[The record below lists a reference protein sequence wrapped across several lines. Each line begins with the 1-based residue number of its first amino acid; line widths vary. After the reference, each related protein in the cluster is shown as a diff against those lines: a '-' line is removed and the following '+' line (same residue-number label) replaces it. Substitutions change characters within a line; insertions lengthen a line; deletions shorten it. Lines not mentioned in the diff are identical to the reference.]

1 MQLKSFVLPVMDCS
15 VAEEELNRFLRG
27 HRVLQIHRQFSPEH
41 GGYWAVLVEY
51 MGGTV
56 TDEAASPV
64 SRSEKK
70 DYSKEL
76 SEEEYKEFQ
85 RLREIRKGVAKQL
98 SLPAYLIFTNE
109 ELAVLARQPELIA
122 EGTKSIKGVSDSHV
136 NDFLSYFIPALTDET
151 CGEFDGAD
159 SSSREFA

>member
-1 MQLKSFVLPVMDCS
+1 MQLKSFVLPVLDGG
-15 VAEEELNRFLRG
+15 VAEEEMNRFLRG
-27 HRVLQIHRQFSPEH
+27 HRVLQVHRQFCPDH
-41 GGYWAVLVEY
+41 GGYWAVLVDY
-51 MGGTV
+51 MDGALN
-56 TDEAASPV
+56 DDSAAPV

-122 EGTKSIKGVSDSHV
+122 EGTKSIKGVSDSHL

-151 CGEFDGAD
+151 CGKLDGTD
-159 SSSREFA
+159 NPF